1 MLGSANPFAE
11 AAKMLRKILAWSV
24 HLYTALGLVAAA
36 CMAVLIVRGGETF
49 FRLALALMVLATL
62 IDSTDGWLAR
72 RARVKEFAPSFDGR
86 RLDDLIDFQ
95 TYTSLPLLLIWRAGL
110 LWDGRAWWLLLPLLA
125 SAYGF
130 SQVNAKTDDG
140 FFLGFPSYWN
150 IVAFYLYLLRPPVW
164 VSLTLIITLSL
175 LTFVPWRYL
184 YPSQR
189 TQFSRLTNLLAA
201 LWFATLLL
209 ILARPVDDSRLLVML
224 SLAFPIYYMLMSWA
238 LTLRLRRRRMRNAE
252 CGFKKR
258 FT

>member
-1 MLGSANPFAE
+1 
-11 AAKMLRKILAWSV
+11 MLRKILAWSV

-36 CMAVLIVRGGETF
+36 CMAVLIVRGSSDAS
-49 FRLALALMVLATL
+49 FRAALALMVLATL

-95 TYTSLPLLLIWRAGL
+95 TYTSLPLLLIWRAGV

-164 VSLTLIITLSL
+164 VSLTLIIALSL
-175 LTFVPWRYL
+175 LTFIPWRYL

-189 TQFSRLTNLLAA
+189 TPFSRLTNLLAA
-201 LWFATLLL
+201 LWFAMLLV
-209 ILARPVDDSRLLVML
+209 ILARPTDDSRFLVML

-238 LTLRLRRRRMRNAE
+238 LTLRHRRLRIEKQEDAPS
-252 CGFKKR
+252 
-258 FT
+258 